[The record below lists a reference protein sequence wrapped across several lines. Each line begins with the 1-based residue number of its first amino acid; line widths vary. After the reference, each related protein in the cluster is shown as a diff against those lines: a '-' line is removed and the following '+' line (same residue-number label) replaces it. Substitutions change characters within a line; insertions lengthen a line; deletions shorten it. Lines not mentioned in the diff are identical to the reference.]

1 MMKNRIDIP
10 DLNAY
15 YCVRSRDIRCQ
26 HCDNKMFAGSQY
38 YAGKKIWIDFTC
50 IGCAR
55 GVDIEINQFNAI
67 LKEFNFKQKAV
78 RYALSE

>member
-1 MMKNRIDIP
+1 MMKIQIDIP

-15 YCVRSRDIRCQ
+15 YCVKAKDIRCR
-26 HCDNKMFAGSQY
+26 HCNNKMLSGSQY

-50 IGCAR
+50 IGCGR
-55 GVDIEINQFNAI
+55 GADVEINHFNAI
-67 LKEFNFKQKAV
+67 LKEFNFKPKAV